1 MFNRPLLAAVALTLV
16 AGASFAQ
23 TVAPATDPGT
33 VAAENREQ
41 HRDANQQQ
49 RIQAGEANG
58 SVTRREQRRLER
70 QQYRIRHAEK
80 RAAADG
86 TVSSTESAHIEKMQ
100 DKASHDIYDQK
111 RDGQGTVT
119 TPKNR

>member
-23 TVAPATDPGT
+23 TVATDPGT
-33 VAAENREQ
+33 VAAEKREQ

-58 SVTRREQRRLER
+58 SVTRHEQRRLER
-70 QQYRIRHAEK
+70 QQYRIHHAEK

-86 TVSSTESAHIEKMQ
+86 TVTSAESAHIEKMQ

>member
-1 MFNRPLLAAVALTLV
+1 MFDRHLFAAVALTLV

-23 TVAPATDPGT
+23 TVATDPGT
-33 VAAENREQ
+33 VAAEKREQ
-41 HRDANQQQ
+41 HRDANQQR

-58 SVTRREQRRLER
+58 SVTRHEQRRLEH

-86 TVSSTESAHIEKMQ
+86 TVTSAESAHIEKMQ
-100 DKASHDIYDQK
+100 DKASHDIHDQK